1 MPLAD
6 FTPMFAEPQGSPI
19 RELFPYLSRP
29 GMISLAGGYPSAS
42 LLDAQGLAMAAQQTM
57 QQGST
62 HLQYGA
68 TEGLPSLRSALAQQ
82 AEERGMQARAE
93 DILVTTGSQQ
103 GFDLL
108 VRVLISPGDSVLV
121 EVPAYP
127 ATLQAL
133 RLAQAQMLSIPMD
146 AHGLDTEALAQL
158 LSALPASQRPKLLY
172 TVPNFSN
179 PRGSLLSASRRTQL
193 VQLALQYGFWIVED
207 DPYGELR
214 FDAADGL
221 PLAMPPSL
229 HAVAQKM
236 LAGSSARNPVIY
248 LSSLSKTVAPALRV
262 GWMLADATVLRRC
275 SIAKQTSDLCTSALA
290 QAIAAAYLAG
300 GRYAATVERAR
311 REYQRRMQALTEGLL
326 QLPGQ
331 PIRCTVPAGGMFVWA
346 QLDPALDAQRLFD
359 AAVDN
364 GVVYVPGRAFYP
376 DQPDVH
382 TLRMSFAAPEVPDI
396 QAAVQRLA
404 RACESAMQS

>member
-1 MPLAD
+1 
-6 FTPMFAEPQGSPI
+6 
-19 RELFPYLSRP
+19 
-29 GMISLAGGYPSAS
+29 
-42 LLDAQGLAMAAQQTM
+42 
-57 QQGST
+57 
-62 HLQYGA
+62 
-68 TEGLPSLRSALAQQ
+68 
-82 AEERGMQARAE
+82 
-93 DILVTTGSQQ
+93 
-103 GFDLL
+103 
-108 VRVLISPGDSVLV
+108 
-121 EVPAYP
+121 
-127 ATLQAL
+127 
-133 RLAQAQMLSIPMD
+133 
-146 AHGLDTEALAQL
+146 
-158 LSALPASQRPKLLY
+158 
-172 TVPNFSN
+172 
-179 PRGSLLSASRRTQL
+179 
-193 VQLALQYGFWIVED
+193 
-207 DPYGELR
+207 
-214 FDAADGL
+214 
-221 PLAMPPSL
+221 
-229 HAVAQKM
+229 M